1 MQSIKIEGTQRFQ
14 SVYVSAVEDRVWLSV
29 MHANGSSY
37 INLSAD
43 GAEQLIK
50 AVRQSIGQLKQN
62 VMAYEAK
69 ETARLDAMFDDR
81 YAEE

>member
-1 MQSIKIEGTQRFQ
+1 MESIKIEGTQRYQ
-14 SVYVSAVEDRVWLSV
+14 SVFVAGVDDRLWINIH
-29 MHANGSSY
+29 HANGSCY

-43 GAEQLIK
+43 GGEQLIK

-62 VMAYEAK
+62 VMAHEAK